1 MAGKLV
7 EKYTILMHHASY
19 GTDDNESHLVLIGAI
34 KKLAVQ
40 GFHGK
45 LVEKYTI
52 PMDPMG
58 YMIVNLVLIWAMKKN
73 LVVQGSFGEM
83 TSYPVMRENYFTMTY
98 KVGPY
103 QL

>member
-7 EKYTILMHHASY
+7 EKYTILMHPMGWMIINHILYSL
-19 GTDDNESHLVLIGAI
+19 EQL
-34 KKLAVQ
+34 KELAVQ

-58 YMIVNLVLIWAMKKN
+58 YMIVNLVLI
-73 LVVQGSFGEM
+73 
-83 TSYPVMRENYFTMTY
+83 
-98 KVGPY
+98 
-103 QL
+103 